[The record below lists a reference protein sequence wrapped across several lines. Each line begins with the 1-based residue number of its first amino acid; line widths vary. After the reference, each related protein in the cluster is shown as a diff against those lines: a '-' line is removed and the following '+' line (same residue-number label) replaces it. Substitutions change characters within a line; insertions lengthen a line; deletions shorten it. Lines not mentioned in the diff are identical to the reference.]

1 MNRIA
6 PLFARLRPRTR
17 AFSRSLATIALAV
30 TALPSLAQ
38 DATPTIGDS
47 NLKSWAAIEE
57 AAKGQ
62 TVYWNAWGGDNRT
75 NEYLAWVADELE
87 ARHDIELVHVKL
99 SDTGTAV
106 SRVIAEKAAG
116 NLDEGAIDLI
126 WINGENF
133 AAMKDNDLL
142 FGPFAEALPNY
153 ALTRPQSNPEVRV
166 DFTVPTGGFE
176 APWGKAQLTFY
187 YDSARLE
194 TPPGDMAEL
203 LDWAE
208 DNPGRFTYPLV
219 PDFTG
224 STFLKQALIEL
235 TNDTAPLYK
244 PVEKS
249 DFAAVT
255 APLWDY
261 LDALHPHL
269 WRDGR
274 HFPASGPE
282 MKRLM
287 GDGELSMAFT
297 FIPSEPAAAVADFQL
312 PPTTRSYVLDGGT
325 LGNVHFVAIP
335 FNASHKAG
343 ALVTANFLL
352 SPQAQTHKQDPAVW
366 GDRTVLDLDALD
378 EEARAAFIDDRD
390 NPAALP
396 AEALSKTLPEPHPSW
411 MERLEEA
418 WLERY
423 GSQ

>member
-1 MNRIA
+1 MHRIA
-6 PLFARLRPRTR
+6 PFARPCSFTGS
-17 AFSRSLATIALAV
+17 FGRSLAVVTLSATALA
-30 TALPSLAQ
+30 TALPSHAQ
-38 DATPTIGDS
+38 DDALALDD
-47 NLKSWAAIEE
+47 WAAIEQ
-57 AAKGQ
+57 AAQGQ
-62 TVYWNAWGGDNRT
+62 TVYWNAWGGDSRT
-75 NEYLAWVADELE
+75 NDYLSWVADELE

-142 FGPFAEALPNY
+142 FGPFAEALPHY
-153 ALTRPQSNPEVRV
+153 ALTRADANPEVRV
-166 DFTVPTGGFE
+166 DFTVPTEGFE

-187 YDSARLE
+187 YDSARVG
-194 TPPGDMAEL
+194 TPPGSMAEL
-203 LDWAE
+203 LDWARAH
-208 DNPGRFTYPLV
+208 PGRFTYPLV

-235 TNDTAPLYK
+235 TPDTAPLYQ
-244 PVEKS
+244 PVEES

-261 LDALHPHL
+261 LDTLHPYL
-269 WRDGR
+269 WREGR
-274 HFPASGPE
+274 NFPTSGPE

-287 GDGELSMAFT
+287 GDGELSLAFT

-312 PPTTRSYVLDGGT
+312 PPTTRSYVLDAGT

-352 SPQAQTHKQDPAVW
+352 SPEAQAHKQDPTVW
-366 GDRTVLDLDALD
+366 GDRTVLDMDAVSD
-378 EEARAAFIDDRD
+378 EARATFIDDSD

-396 AEALSKTLPEPHPSW
+396 AGALSKTLPEPHPSW
-411 MERLEEA
+411 MERLEAA

>member
-1 MNRIA
+1 MHRIA
-6 PLFARLRPRTR
+6 PLAR
-17 AFSRSLATIALAV
+17 SRSFTGYFGRSIAVATLSATALA

-38 DATPTIGDS
+38 DDALALDDWT
-47 NLKSWAAIEE
+47 AIEQ
-57 AAKGQ
+57 AAQGQ
-62 TVYWNAWGGDNRT
+62 TVYWNAWGGDSRT
-75 NEYLAWVADELE
+75 NDYLSWVADELE

-142 FGPFAEALPNY
+142 FGPFAEALPHY
-153 ALTRPQSNPEVRV
+153 ALTRADANPEVRV
-166 DFTVPTGGFE
+166 DFTVPTEGFE

-187 YDSARLE
+187 YDSARVE
-194 TPPGDMAEL
+194 TPPSSMAEL
-203 LDWAE
+203 LDWARAH
-208 DNPGRFTYPLV
+208 PGRFTYPLV

-235 TNDTAPLYK
+235 TPDTAPLYQ
-244 PVEKS
+244 PVEES
-249 DFAAVT
+249 DFATVT

-261 LDALHPHL
+261 LDALHPYL
-269 WRDGR
+269 WREGR
-274 HFPASGPE
+274 NFPTSGPE

-287 GDGELSMAFT
+287 GDGELSLAFT

-312 PPTTRSYVLDGGT
+312 PPTTRSYVLDAGT

-352 SPQAQTHKQDPAVW
+352 SPEAQAHKQDPAVW
-366 GDRTVLDLDALD
+366 GDRTVLDMDAVSD
-378 EEARAAFIDDRD
+378 EVRATFIDDSD

-396 AEALSKTLPEPHPSW
+396 AGALSKTLPEPHPSW
-411 MERLEEA
+411 MERLEAA